1 MVSTPGSSSAR
12 PVWSTTPT
20 LRVERALLREGHA
33 LVAGMDEVGRG
44 ALAGPVSVG
53 IVVVD
58 AACRTAPSGLKD
70 SKLLAPAVRQR
81 LVPRIRRWAVDHA
94 VGHASAA
101 EIDEVGLIAALRRAG
116 QRAMAGLRLTPD
128 FVVLDGN
135 HDWLTPPPIDLT
147 LFDLDAPTLLPAST
161 FLPQSTGAVAG
172 SDVDAPPVRTL
183 IKADQRCA
191 SVAAAS
197 VLAKCERDGLMQE
210 LAPGFPT
217 YQWEANKGY
226 GSPEHLAALREL
238 GPSHWHRRSWRLPV
252 TDDSVDDSMDD
263 SVDGADEAG
272 TTPCHAVRFEEGVG
286 A

>member
-1 MVSTPGSSSAR
+1 MVSTRSARSAR

-33 LVAGMDEVGRG
+33 LVAGIDEVGRG

-58 AACRTAPSGLKD
+58 AASRTAPSGLKD

-81 LVPRIRRWAVDHA
+81 LAPQIRRWAVDHC

-116 QRAMAGLRLTPD
+116 RRAMAGLKLTPD

-135 HDWLTPPPIDLT
+135 HDWLTAPAIDLT
-147 LFDLDAPTLLPAST
+147 LFDLDAPTSLYAPTTLAT
-161 FLPQSTGAVAG
+161 AAVFVEELG
-172 SDVDAPPVRTL
+172 EDAPPVRTL

-197 VLAKCERDGLMQE
+197 VLAKCERDALMQG
-210 LAPGFPT
+210 LAPAFPS

-226 GSPEHLAALREL
+226 GSPEHLAALREF
-238 GPSHWHRRSWRLPV
+238 GPSQWHRRSWRLPIAE
-252 TDDSVDDSMDD
+252 DSLGDV
-263 SVDGADEAG
+263 DEASN
-272 TTPCHAVRFEEGVG
+272 TPYATRHFGQGVG
-286 A
+286 G